1 MVLFLEA
8 APPKSSSQDW
18 CLPCHYWAT
27 YGLLKW
33 CPKSMNVGQEY
44 AGLDSPARRDGTCA
58 YNYFR
63 WGWHPAS
70 VSHSC
75 SLMLGCHASC
85 PVVQWLITYS
95 TPLPSIPC
103 TGISDCNVL
112 VFVDSYWRV
121 MWPEHFIHPLLQSV
135 CGTYR
140 LCGIHRTSLGSV
152 CDI

>member
-8 APPKSSSQDW
+8 APPKSASQDW
-18 CLPCHYWAT
+18 CLSCHYWAT

-33 CPKSMNVGQEY
+33 CPKSINIGQEY

-75 SLMLGCHASC
+75 SLMLGCHARC
-85 PVVQWLITYS
+85 PIIPVLQRLITPSFHTTYWHNRLQYS
-95 TPLPSIPC
+95 SLCRQLLEGDVTWTLYPSTLAVSVWDIQDIPGQC
-103 TGISDCNVL
+103 
-112 VFVDSYWRV
+112 
-121 MWPEHFIHPLLQSV
+121 V
-135 CGTYR
+135 C
-140 LCGIHRTSLGSV
+140 I
-152 CDI
+152 